1 MNRIITLCTLLV
13 SLTLSATAQQGPKSI
28 KLNLEEAINLA
39 LSDNP
44 TVRIAQLEV
53 DRYDYVRKTTMS
65 GLLPQLSVD
74 GYFDRTLKT
83 QAMAKGFSFGE
94 DQYNTIAASGNVSL
108 ALYAPTIYRTLKM
121 NQSEAEAALEAAR
134 STKID
139 LAAAVKASYYAVLL
153 AEHSL
158 EVLLQSS
165 ATAKQSVDETELK
178 YNNGLS
184 SEYDL
189 LTAKVQYSNLQPTIM
204 QTRSSITIAKDL
216 LKMYLSLPQDIEIT
230 VSGDIMALSEALA
243 LDASAL
249 SRDLSQN
256 SSLRTLSL
264 SQDILT
270 HQLRI
275 NDASRLPV
283 LAAYGQVTYTG
294 NNMGSFSLT
303 GSSASSNEYFWQT
316 PASIGLT
323 VSFPLFDGFGRRSRS
338 QQIKNQI
345 SQIELQ
351 RSYTEQSVSVS
362 LSTAISDILTA
373 QEMAEAQRVT
383 VEQASKAYDITNT
396 RYGAGAG
403 TILELNSARLSMTQ
417 AELNYLQAIYDLL
430 VAHSEYDRVIGNE

>member
-178 YNNGLS
+178 YNNGVS

-230 VSGDIMALSEALA
+230 VSGDIMALSKALA

-303 GSSASSNEYFWQT
+303 GSSSSSNEYFWQT